1 MGFKVIRP
9 FSDLQDNGYIYNAGD
24 FYPRE
29 GYETTEERI
38 QELATTNNKLGKVFI
53 QKVGEVD
60 GQEQEGKSEARGK
73 KRHEVKTEQETKK
86 EEVKG
91 EFPRH
96 LGGGY
101 YELSNGKKVRGKEAA
116 LIAEQALKSG
126 E

>member
-1 MGFKVIRP
+1 MEYKVIRP

-24 FYPRE
+24 FYPRD

-73 KRHEVKTEQETKK
+73 KRHEVKTEQKASTKK
-86 EEVKG
+86 KTVK
-91 EFPRH
+91 
-96 LGGGY
+96 
-101 YELSNGKKVRGKEAA
+101 KKTTK
-116 LIAEQALKSG
+116 KSG